1 MIFRQKRER
10 RSLRYRLS
18 GLALGL
24 VFVLL
29 TGSVFAVDSLQQEQR
44 RDMVDH
50 GLKFLV
56 SIQKNDGAVG
66 DDRPQAVTA
75 LFLLACLS
83 SGAQPGDADYGP
95 AMRSAYMWILKNSDQ
110 SFLGG
115 DKEPN
120 ADHALAALALSE
132 ATGMATNE
140 QENLKLYAKAKAA
153 LQYSLEMQDQ
163 GVDPK
168 FGGGWRPD
176 DRTRVNDRVLT
187 AWFLC
192 ELRSSQLRFEN
203 VSQGSMDRAT
213 EFLAASQKGLDEP
226 KEDERGGFSLGAAG
240 LSVRSSSAAGM
251 LALALANS
259 DPARIEL
266 GRSWLARHPPTW
278 YGPHFYPTH
287 FFAVRGLYRTRGG
300 DGGKTFDEYFAR
312 VVRLLRERQEADGRF
327 PFPPGHGGPIVAMGP
342 GYSTALGIL
351 ILNVDRGYLP
361 LDQ

>member
-1 MIFRQKRER
+1 MSRK
-10 RSLRYRLS
+10 
-18 GLALGL
+18 
-24 VFVLL
+24 VLL
-29 TGSVFAVDSLQQEQR
+29 SLLLLAGPVFAGDALQAQR
-44 RDMVDH
+44 RDMVDR

-56 SIQKNDGAVG
+56 SIQKEGAVG

-75 LFLLACLS
+75 LFILACLS

-95 AMRSAYMWILKNSDQ
+95 AMQAAYTWILKNGDQ
-110 SFLGG
+110 AFLGG

-132 ATGMATNE
+132 ATGMAPNE
-140 QENLKLYAKAKAA
+140 PENLKLYSKAKAA
-153 LQYSLEMQDQ
+153 LQYSLEIQDQ

-176 DRTRVNDRVLT
+176 DQTRVNDRVLT

-203 VSQGSMDRAT
+203 VSQGNFDRAT
-213 EFLAASQKGLDEP
+213 DFLAASQKGSDEP

-240 LSVRSSSAAGM
+240 LAVRSASAAGEY
-251 LALALANS
+251 ALALADA

-266 GRSWLARHPPTW
+266 GRTWLARHPPTW
-278 YGPHFYPTH
+278 YGPNFYPTH
-287 FFAVRGLYRTRGG
+287 FFAVRGLFRTRHT
-300 DGGKTFDEYFAR
+300 DGGKAFDAYFAR
-312 VVRLLRERQEADGRF
+312 VVRLLRERQEPDGRF

-342 GYSTALGIL
+342 GYSTAMGIL